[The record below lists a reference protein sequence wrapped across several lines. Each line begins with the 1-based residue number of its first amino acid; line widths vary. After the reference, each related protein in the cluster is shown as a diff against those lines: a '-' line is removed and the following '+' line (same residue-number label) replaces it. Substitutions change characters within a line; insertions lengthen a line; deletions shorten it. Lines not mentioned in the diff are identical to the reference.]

1 MNVDCTQH
9 VCDEC
14 VCGLFLMWFYERLLS
29 MWYLE
34 NVVFYDHGL
43 LWTCSTNN
51 VSVMKVVGSEC
62 DLLSTWSV
70 FNMLSFERVL
80 SWTWSVMNVVC
91 CDCSW
96 LWTWSLMNMVCCE
109 GGGLWTCS
117 VMNGSKMNVVCY
129 EHGLLRRVVCY
140 ERWSVMNGG
149 LFWTWSVT
157 NMVGYE
163 SGLKWIGL

>member
-80 SWTWSVMNVVC
+80 S
-91 CDCSW
+91 
-96 LWTWSLMNMVCCE
+96 
-109 GGGLWTCS
+109 
-117 VMNGSKMNVVCY
+117 
-129 EHGLLRRVVCY
+129 
-140 ERWSVMNGG
+140 
-149 LFWTWSVT
+149 
-157 NMVGYE
+157 
-163 SGLKWIGL
+163 